1 MADEAEAA
9 RIRRAVASP
18 PIGLARRG
26 RQNTG
31 PLVIADRF
39 DIDACGAG

>member
-18 PIGLARRG
+18 PVGLARRG

-31 PLVIADRF
+31 PLVIADCLDVHAR
-39 DIDACGAG
+39 GAG